1 MKKQIFGSA
10 IVLASLG
17 LGLSAFAATT
27 TEMMHTEGVKDMKD
41 MKVMTHKT
49 KKPHTVVKTVKTKK
63 MMKDNHKDGEKKDDM
78 GTTTKSN

>member
-1 MKKQIFGSA
+1 MKKQIFGSVM
-10 IVLASLG
+10 VLASLG

-27 TEMMHTEGVKDMKD
+27 TEMMHTEGAKDMKDMKD

-49 KKPHTVVKTVKTKK
+49 KKHHTVVKTVKTKK
-63 MMKDNHKDGEKKDDM
+63 MMKDDM